1 MDSGDPIS
9 AAEAG
14 RRLGTTVPR
23 VKRAIERLVL
33 PVDRGRGGRV
43 GIGPETFE
51 RLRAQLGAGGPLDGF
66 SRAETAVLAALDGA
80 PFGLVSARAVAR
92 RAGVSP
98 TSAGQAIERLA
109 GEGLID
115 RAPVHVAAG
124 QARRVDLITARRSSA
139 GWRKLAPALGRLE
152 PRQSRPHADDTV
164 PPRLRHLF
172 WNVAPSQLDVRRAG
186 GTIARRLL
194 QTGDPEGLAWGA
206 RNLSAAD
213 WEHGAAARGLDPRSR
228 RLARNLAAAA
238 HTTAR

>member
-1 MDSGDPIS
+1 MDSAFPIS

-23 VKRAIERLVL
+23 VKRALDRLDLRVEH
-33 PVDRGRGGRV
+33 GRGGRV
-43 GIGPETFE
+43 SIGPVAFR
-51 RLRAQLGAGGPLDGF
+51 RLQAELGAAGALAGF
-66 SRAETAVLAALDGA
+66 SRVETAVLAALDGA
-80 PFGLVSARAVAR
+80 PFGLVSTRAVAR

-124 QARRVDLITARRSSA
+124 RARRVDLITARRSSPR
-139 GWRKLAPALGRLE
+139 WRKLAPALGRVE
-152 PRQSRPHADDTV
+152 PRRRRLRADDTV

-186 GTIARRLL
+186 GPIARRLL

-206 RNLSAAD
+206 ANLSAAD
-213 WEHGAAARGLDPRSR
+213 WKHGAATRGLDPRSR